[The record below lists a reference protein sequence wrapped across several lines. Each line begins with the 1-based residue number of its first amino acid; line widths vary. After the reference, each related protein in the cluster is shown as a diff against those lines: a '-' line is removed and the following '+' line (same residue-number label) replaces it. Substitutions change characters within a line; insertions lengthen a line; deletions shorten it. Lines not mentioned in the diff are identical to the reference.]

1 MKVYLDNAATTPI
14 ASEVIEE
21 IQPYLNNYFGNPSS
35 THAFGRKTKNAIEIN
50 RKKIA
55 DLIQAKNNEII
66 FTSGGTEADNM
77 ALRCA
82 VLNLNVK
89 RIITTK
95 IEHHAVLHTAEC
107 LRDQQNVE
115 IIFLATDHNGNPD
128 LVQLESIVN
137 DKVNTLVTLMHANNE
152 IGTLLPI
159 KKVASICAKHEHVYF
174 HSDTVQTMGH
184 YTFNLSETPIDFLT
198 CSAHKLHGP
207 KGVGFL
213 YVNQKISLNPL
224 ITGGSQERKNRGG
237 TENLYGIVG
246 LGKAME
252 MAYKNLA
259 SHQKHIQDLK
269 LFMKEELKK
278 IDQRINFNGET
289 SPEKSLYTVL
299 NVCFPADV
307 CNSMLLFS
315 LDIHGVAAS
324 GGSACSSGS
333 NQGSHVLAE
342 LPHQENCQ
350 SVRFSFS
357 RFNTQEDVEFTIEKI
372 RSIINHGIK

>member
-82 VLNLNVK
+82 VFDLNVK

-115 IIFLATDHNGNPD
+115 VIFLATAHNGNPD

-159 KKVASICAKHEHVYF
+159 KKVASICAKHKHVYF

-252 MAYKNLA
+252 MAYENLA

-269 LFMKEELKK
+269 SFMKEELEK

-315 LDIHGVAAS
+315 LDIHGIAAS

>member
-82 VLNLNVK
+82 VFDLNVK

-159 KKVASICAKHEHVYF
+159 KKVASICAKHKHVYF

-184 YTFNLSETPIDFLT
+184 YNFNLSETPIDFLT

-252 MAYKNLA
+252 MAYENLT

-269 LFMKEELKK
+269 SFMKEELEK

-315 LDIHGVAAS
+315 LDIHGIAAS

-342 LPHQENCQ
+342 LPHQDNCQ

>member
-14 ASEVIEE
+14 ANEVIEE

-82 VLNLNVK
+82 VFDLNVK

-128 LVQLESIVN
+128 LVQLESILN

-159 KKVASICAKHEHVYF
+159 KKVASICAKHKHVYF

-252 MAYKNLA
+252 MAYENLA

-269 LFMKEELKK
+269 SFMKKELEK
-278 IDQRINFNGET
+278 IDQRISFNGET

-315 LDIHGVAAS
+315 LDIHGIAAS

>member
-82 VLNLNVK
+82 VFDLNVK

-159 KKVASICAKHEHVYF
+159 KKVASICAKHKHVYF

-252 MAYKNLA
+252 MAYENLT

-269 LFMKEELKK
+269 SFMKEELEK
-278 IDQRINFNGET
+278 IDQRISFNGET

-315 LDIHGVAAS
+315 LDIHGIAAS

>member
-82 VLNLNVK
+82 VFDLNVK

-107 LRDQQNVE
+107 LRDQENVE

-128 LVQLESIVN
+128 LVQLESILN

-159 KKVASICAKHEHVYF
+159 KKVASICAKHKHVYF

-252 MAYKNLA
+252 MAYENLT

-269 LFMKEELKK
+269 SFMKKELEK
-278 IDQRINFNGET
+278 IDQRISFNGET

-315 LDIHGVAAS
+315 LDIHGIAAS

>member
-82 VLNLNVK
+82 VFDLNVK

-115 IIFLATDHNGNPD
+115 VIFLATDHNGNPD

-159 KKVASICAKHEHVYF
+159 KKVASICAKHKHVYF

-184 YTFNLSETPIDFLT
+184 YSFNLSETPIDFLT

-252 MAYKNLA
+252 MAYENLT

-269 LFMKEELKK
+269 SFMKEELEK

-315 LDIHGVAAS
+315 LDIHGIAAS

-342 LPHQENCQ
+342 LPHQDNCQ